1 MLALVVMLFVFQNPS
16 VSAKDSKGEDKS
28 EPAKKE
34 NPPAKLTL
42 QPAPINREG
51 SRLTSFSPIIK
62 RVTPSVV
69 NIFSSKKVAVNRSMR
84 NHPLFNDPMFRRF
97 FGEQGDGEEET
108 DDGRRPKGRTRQEQS
123 LGSGVIVTTDGYIL
137 TNNHVVEGADEI
149 QAVLTNGKEFKAR
162 LVGTDLATDTA
173 VLKIEAQDLPALPLS
188 NSDNLE
194 VGDIVL
200 AIGNPFGLGQTVT
213 MGIISAIGRGDLGIM
228 RFEDFI
234 QTDASIN
241 PGNSGGA
248 LVDADGRLVGI
259 NTAILSRSGGNQ
271 GVGFAVPVNLAR
283 AVIEGLVS
291 NGKVSRGYLGVQP
304 QRLDPELMKQFGLSD
319 QNGALVTEVAPNTPA
334 QEAGIKVGDVILE
347 VNGKKIIDDRNL
359 RMTVSQMAPK
369 TSVPVKVVRDGK
381 EKTIIVKLGELPTMM
396 AGRGEEAA
404 PDEKVPE
411 SDSLDGVEV
420 ADLDARMRRQ
430 FSVPASVTG
439 AVVTSVDEDSTSFTA
454 GLREGDVILE
464 LNKKA
469 VTNAEDAIKMS
480 AKVKGDRTLLRV
492 YSKGGSKF
500 LSIEN
505 KKTER

>member
-1 MLALVVMLFVFQNPS
+1 M
-16 VSAKDSKGEDKS
+16 
-28 EPAKKE
+28 
-34 NPPAKLTL
+34 
-42 QPAPINREG
+42 
-51 SRLTSFSPIIK
+51 
-62 RVTPSVV
+62 V
-69 NIFSSKKVAVNRSMR
+69 NIFSSKKVAIKR
-84 NHPLFNDPMFRRF
+84 NIQKHPLFNDPLFRRF
-97 FGEQGDGEEET
+97 FEEQGEGEEEA
-108 DDGRRPKGRTRQEQS
+108 DEDRRPRARSRQEQS

-149 QAVLTNGKEFKAR
+149 QAVLSNGKEFKAR
-162 LVGTDLATDTA
+162 LIGTDVATDTA
-173 VLKIEAQDLPALPLS
+173 VLKIDAQDLPALPIS

-213 MGIISAIGRGDLGIM
+213 MGIISAVGRGDLGIM

-304 QRLDPELMKQFGLSD
+304 QKLTPELMKQFGLTD
-319 QNGALVTEVAPNTPA
+319 QNGALVSEVAPRTPA
-334 QEAGIKVGDVILE
+334 EEAGIKAGDVILE
-347 VNGKKIIDDRNL
+347 VNGKKISDDRNL

-369 TSVPVKVVRDGK
+369 TSVPVKLIRDGK
-381 EKTIIVKLGELPTMM
+381 EKTIIVKLGELPTMT
-396 AGRGEEAA
+396 ASRGEEVL
-404 PDEKVPE
+404 PDEKISD

-430 FSVPASVTG
+430 FNIPGNVSG
-439 AVVTSVDEDSTSFTA
+439 AVVTSVDPDSTSYTA

-480 AKVKGDRTLLRV
+480 AKVKGERTLLRI
-492 YSKGGSKF
+492 YSKGGSRF